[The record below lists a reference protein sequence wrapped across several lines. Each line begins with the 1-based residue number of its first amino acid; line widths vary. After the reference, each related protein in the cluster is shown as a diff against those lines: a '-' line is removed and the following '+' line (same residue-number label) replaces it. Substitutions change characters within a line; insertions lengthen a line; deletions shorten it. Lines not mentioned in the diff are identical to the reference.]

1 MCIAGVTNRMMK
13 KLQGEEDIY
22 ESDNEKNDDFN

>member
-1 MCIAGVTNRMMK
+1 MCIAGVTNRMMQ

-22 ESDNEKNDDFN
+22 KSDIEQDDEFN